1 MNIHPYHPLI
11 DAKNIEIANSI
22 ELLEAKIREVHI
34 DLSTIEKATWSWY
47 WLSPTILTSKEKLT
61 WTVLKEE
68 NCLVSNPS
76 IIN

>member
-34 DLSTIEKATWSWY
+34 DLSTIEKAT
-47 WLSPTILTSKEKLT
+47 
-61 WTVLKEE
+61 
-68 NCLVSNPS
+68 
-76 IIN
+76 